1 MKAIGFIP
9 LMCSFKYNLFSMVH
23 PVLVY
28 CLAHKKSF
36 WREGGEKKE
45 RERRRERKRKKEGRE
60 ERGTGRKEEKKEG
73 TKDSHRAACGIL
85 VP

>member
-28 CLAHKKSF
+28 CLAPKKFF

-45 RERRRERKRKKEGRE
+45 RERGE
-60 ERGTGRKEEKKEG
+60 ERGKERRKGGRRGEEGGRKKRRKG
-73 TKDSHRAACGIL
+73 RKIVTVQL
-85 VP
+85 VGS